1 MVRFALSILNF
12 TRDKVQKDNQN
23 LLVTEDVD
31 VIASIYRY
39 ERASRFPHDTAP
51 GSYISASSNK

>member
-1 MVRFALSILNF
+1 MATNCDMVRFALSILNF

-39 ERASRFPHDTAP
+39 ERASRFRMTRPRDRT
-51 GSYISASSNK
+51 